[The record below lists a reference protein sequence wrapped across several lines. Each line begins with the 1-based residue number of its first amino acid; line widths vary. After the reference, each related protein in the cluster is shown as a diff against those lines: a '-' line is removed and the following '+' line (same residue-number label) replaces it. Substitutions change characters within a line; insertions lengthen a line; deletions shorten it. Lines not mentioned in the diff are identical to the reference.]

1 MPIGEVGTLVRGGFG
16 DGEIVRVDFT
26 ESMTDAIIHLSS
38 TNQGGNEFSL
48 RIVSVDADG
57 FNFILEE
64 WEDEDGPH
72 PATETINWIAIET
85 GVHTLSDGR
94 VIEAGTTTA
103 TDTASSVSLAGAHG
117 GTPVVL
123 TNVMSQNDPD
133 VVDSDPFNVT
143 GSSFDVQLQ
152 EGSLSDGINT
162 GEDVGWIAVST
173 GGDGTAGYASLHNSL
188 GTSTSSYALGGSLTD
203 GAVFGETQSM
213 NDADAGNVV
222 LSNGASTTG
231 TTGTITAKF
240 DEETGDGNSAHATE
254 SLGLV
259 GFEIGQILC
268 FTPGTMIATPYGLR
282 DVACIAK
289 GDMVLTYD
297 EGPQPVLI
305 VNHSHLSGQNLTQ
318 SPHLRPILLKAGSLG
333 PNLPTKDLLVS
344 PQHRMLLSG
353 WHAQLMFGT
362 EQLLAPAKGLLNDS
376 TILSQSANKGVT
388 YIHLGFARHQ
398 IITANGAATE
408 SLHAGCISK
417 DQMAPAAREELFAL
431 FPDLRTQP
439 DNRSGSARTCL
450 TFSETRL
457 LAPSLP
463 H

>member
-72 PATETINWIAIET
+72 PATETINWIAVET

-94 VIEAGTTTA
+94 VIEAGTATA

-162 GEDVGWIAVST
+162 GEDVGWIAIST

-305 VNHSHLSGQNLTQ
+305 VNHSHLSSQNLTQ